1 MLPVLAGLAD
11 GFGVVAEPGLGVALS
26 LTVGVTVGVVGFTVG
41 GIDAGGLLL
50 LGADGAVLADIV
62 GVGVALPVAGALG
75 DVHGEGDG
83 DASDDPPDDP
93 GELALPWKYEP
104 EPATPD
110 LPEPPFGPE
119 C

>member
-1 MLPVLAGLAD
+1 MLAGLAD

-62 GVGVALPVAGALG
+62 GVGVALPQGNLRRCQPN
-75 DVHGEGDG
+75 HLRR
-83 DASDDPPDDP
+83 P
-93 GELALPWKYEP
+93 GNRTELL
-104 EPATPD
+104 
-110 LPEPPFGPE
+110 
-119 C
+119 